1 MTKDQD
7 KDFERYMSKEAKERN
22 PVYDPESS
30 YFKSR
35 KDSEKRY
42 LDSAKD
48 GADRVRKLQVIA
60 DETDPNVSTEKAKYK
75 RGHVPTN
82 EAMYGMKKGG
92 KVKKMADGGIPKNT
106 FLTKDAL
113 EKASSSMTAQRMR
126 ERDSINKDRKNAI
139 NKNKPGAPYYQPY
152 DNAALG
158 ISTDNPDEAVARAK
172 GQGKYVRDNS
182 TAGSRFQED
191 EGVFAPTA
199 RMANM
204 LMKGSSVKDATDMNN
219 ILGDKELMKGTRKA
233 GQDAVTSY
241 KGAMENQKEY
251 GMKKGGKVKKMAS
264 GGKVSSASSR
274 GDGCAQRGKTR
285 GRMV

>member
-1 MTKDQD
+1 M
-7 KDFERYMSKEAKERN
+7 
-22 PVYDPESS
+22 
-30 YFKSR
+30 
-35 KDSEKRY
+35 
-42 LDSAKD
+42 
-48 GADRVRKLQVIA
+48 
-60 DETDPNVSTEKAKYK
+60 
-75 RGHVPTN
+75 
-82 EAMYGMKKGG
+82 
-92 KVKKMADGGIPKNT
+92 GIPKNT

-113 EKASSSMTAQRMR
+113 EKADASMAAQRMR

-251 GMKKGGKVKKMAS
+251 GMKKGGKTKAYAK
-264 GGKVSSASSR
+264 GGTVSSASKR
-274 GDGCAQRGKTR
+274 ADGCAQRGKTK
-285 GRMV
+285 GNIY

>member
-1 MTKDQD
+1 MTPEEKKVLMQTFSREEEDRQRRID
-7 KDFERYMSKEAKERN
+7 KKSLAPYELKAQQMERQEKKQKRSGGGGGGGASDLRELQLGYDLDPKVMMRN
-22 PVYDPESS
+22 FGEY
-30 YFKSR
+30 
-35 KDSEKRY
+35 
-42 LDSAKD
+42 A
-48 GADRVRKLQVIA
+48 
-60 DETDPNVSTEKAKYK
+60 
-75 RGHVPTN
+75 
-82 EAMYGMKKGG
+82 KGG

-274 GDGCAQRGKTR
+274 GDGCAQRGKTK